1 MHATFTPEV
10 CGSQDLESAQTADFD
25 QRSATASAMLYWDA
39 MSGNFNW
46 QGRVRVKD
54 KDIGSGLGLVSGLLA
69 HLAKILQIFRN
80 FNYAN

>member
-69 HLAKILQIFRN
+69 YLAKILQIFRN
-80 FNYAN
+80 FNYAH